1 MCLCWRFI
9 YLDHKRA
16 ANIGKKKYPNIT
28 VYFEFS
34 AMGQL
39 GRDAV
44 QLYYITGYTT
54 TNILTFNFLAK
65 FTPNVG

>member
-1 MCLCWRFI
+1 MPLLEI
-9 YLDHKRA
+9 YLAGSQKGSEYRQ
-16 ANIGKKKYPNIT
+16 KKNPNIT

-44 QLYYITGYTT
+44 QLYYVTGSTT

-65 FTPNVG
+65 FTLNVG